1 MKSLLCEAV
10 GAAVLLTLAS
20 APGVSAGVVMNET
33 SVAKGTDGVISSQD
47 KTVYVQGNKRKVDMG
62 HVAEITDLDK
72 GIIYIINK
80 PDRVYAEISMETI
93 HSSEPGSAE
102 DSVTLKKTGG
112 TRVIA
117 NHPCNEYR
125 TVEGNNQEHVTI
137 SACVSDNT
145 PGAKELSLFADK
157 MVARLHDRGFE
168 HSAEHETAGLTLDK
182 QSVLSFRVPNFSR
195 GKAYRTASLI
205 AETRVNKIEVQRL
218 PDDTFKPPEG
228 YSKLHKPLP
237 WMAPAEPPDSN
248 QAFQAIALRRPE
260 LSRSAT

>member
-1 MKSLLCEAV
+1 MKCLLCEAV
-10 GAAVLLTLAS
+10 GAAVLTLAS

-47 KTVYVQGNKRKVDMG
+47 KTVYVQGNKRRVDMG

-80 PDRVYAEISMETI
+80 PDRVYAEISIETI
-93 HSSEPGSAE
+93 RSSEPGSAE

-117 NHPCNEYR
+117 NHSCNEYR

-145 PGAKELSLFADK
+145 PGAK
-157 MVARLHDRGFE
+157 
-168 HSAEHETAGLTLDK
+168 
-182 QSVLSFRVPNFSR
+182 
-195 GKAYRTASLI
+195 
-205 AETRVNKIEVQRL
+205 
-218 PDDTFKPPEG
+218 
-228 YSKLHKPLP
+228 
-237 WMAPAEPPDSN
+237 
-248 QAFQAIALRRPE
+248 
-260 LSRSAT
+260 

>member
-1 MKSLLCEAV
+1 MKCLLCEAV
-10 GAAVLLTLAS
+10 GAAVLTLAS

-168 HSAEHETAGLTLDK
+168 HSAEHAAGVTLDK
-182 QSVLSFRVPNFSR
+182 QSVLSFRVPTLSR

>member
-1 MKSLLCEAV
+1 MKCLLCEAV
-10 GAAVLLTLAS
+10 GAAVLTLAS

-168 HSAEHETAGLTLDK
+168 HSAEHETAGVTLDK
-182 QSVLSFRVPNFSR
+182 QSVLSFRVPTLSR
-195 GKAYRTASLI
+195 GKTYRTASLI